1 MSEISQRAIIPDTVI
16 IHEDVIVEENVI
28 LHDYVVLYPGTI
40 VKDGVEIY
48 DHVVI
53 GKLPTT
59 PGSTAKKYSSE
70 YGRTIIGSKC
80 IVCPGAV
87 IYTGTEIKNN
97 TLIGDNCSIREKC
110 KIGAYDIVSRN
121 VTVNYETIIG
131 DYTKIMDN
139 THITGNMVIGNH
151 CFISVMV
158 SSTNDN
164 SMARDVNAAEHLVGP
179 IVEDYA
185 TIGASASILPGIRI
199 GKNAI
204 VGAAALVTKDVP
216 ANKMVM
222 GVPAR
227 IVRDVE

>member
-1 MSEISQRAIIPDTVI
+1 MSEISQCAIVPDTVV
-16 IHEDVIVEENVI
+16 IHENVI
-28 LHDYVVLYPGTI
+28 IEENAVLHDYVVLYPGTI
-40 VKDGVEIY
+40 IREGAEIY

-59 PGSTAKKYSSE
+59 PGSVARKFSSE
-70 YGRTIIGSKC
+70 YGQTIVGSEC

-110 KIGAYDIVSRN
+110 KIGAYDIVGRN
-121 VTVNYETIIG
+121 VTVNYEATIG
-131 DYTKIMDN
+131 DYTKIMDSAS
-139 THITGNMVIGNH
+139 ITGNMEIGNH
-151 CFISVMV
+151 CFISIMV

-164 SMARDVNAAEHLVGP
+164 SMARDVNATEHLAGP
-179 IVEDYA
+179 IIEDYA
-185 TIGASASILPGIRI
+185 TIGASATLLPGIRI

-216 ANKMVM
+216 ANKVVM

-227 IVRDVE
+227 IIRDVE